1 MTGKYV
7 LTLHLL
13 AEFESSQGTQT
24 DSYGY
29 LKHHGNLIMP
39 NYSWEMEL
47 KTHTSSAKYF
57 DQHERTSLEAKRKYW
72 VTHVG
77 ADEKGSDVHSKTS
90 PSADK
95 YIACNILQTFDEES
109 NMVQLGNIL
118 GKKCRQHNCQNLGG
132 HFPIIYHVWP
142 QIKHH
147 HLHWSP

>member
-1 MTGKYV
+1 MTGNSV

-13 AEFESSQGTQT
+13 AELESSQGTKI

-39 NYSWEMEL
+39 NYSWGMEL
-47 KTHTSSAKYF
+47 KSHTSSAKYF
-57 DQHERTSLEAKRKYW
+57 NQHERTSLEAKR
-72 VTHVG
+72 VLSTHVG

-109 NMVQLGNIL
+109 NVVQLGNIL
-118 GKKCRQHNCQNLGG
+118 GKICGQHNCQHFGG

-142 QIKHH
+142 QIIHH
-147 HLHWSP
+147 HLHWNP